1 MIRILAVA
9 FLFSTFANPAF
20 AQQSVRERRR
30 AFPADSSVPSLIVF
44 ITVDQLRQ
52 DYLDRFG
59 SQLTGGLERMVR
71 NGAVF
76 TNAHQDHAITETA
89 PGHASTMSGRF
100 PRSTGIVR
108 NSAGVFDP
116 QAPLVEGIGAGA
128 SPFRFRGGTLI
139 DWLRNKDPRSRAL
152 SVSYKDRGAILPL
165 GRASQNVYW
174 YSANGK
180 FITSTYYA
188 DTLPGWVKRFNA
200 RRVPASMA
208 GQSWAPILPSG
219 SYTEPDSVGAESN
232 GSGFVFPHT
241 LPGDTIGAARAFPGF
256 PWMDQLTLDLALEGL
271 QELKLGAGPQT
282 DIVAIALSAT
292 DVIGHRFGPDSKE
305 VHDQIL
311 RLDRMLGAF
320 LDSLF
325 MLRSADRVVVA
336 LTGDHGV
343 APFPAVQNARRGGSA
358 RPVSLAPLVSSVR
371 RSLAERGADSTAVS
385 FEDAILFVDR
395 AKLTRAK
402 VNADSLVRAF
412 AAEVRKV
419 PGVQRVDSRQSLS
432 RADTA
437 RDAIARRWQNALT
450 PDLPAELVVTLAPF
464 NFWDAVA
471 YAQHGSPHDYD
482 SNVPVIF
489 FGRPFK
495 AGRHETFTRVVDMAP
510 TLAWVTATSP
520 YERLDGQV
528 LWPALK

>member
-1 MIRILAVA
+1 MIRLLALA
-9 FLFSTFANPAF
+9 FLFSTFANPTL
-20 AQQSVRERRR
+20 AQRR
-30 AFPADSSVPSLIVF
+30 AFPDDSIVPSLIVF

-52 DYLDRFG
+52 DYLERFG
-59 SQLTGGLERMVR
+59 SQLTGGLARMVR

-100 PRSTGIVR
+100 PRNTGIVR
-108 NSAGVFDP
+108 NAPGVFDP
-116 QAPLVEGIGAGA
+116 QAPLVEGIGPGA

-139 DWLRNKDPRSRAL
+139 DWLRSKDQRSRAL

-165 GRASQNVYW
+165 GRASQDVYW
-174 YSANGK
+174 YSANGR
-180 FITSTYYA
+180 FTTSTYYA

-208 GQSWAPILPSG
+208 GQSWTPIHAAG
-219 SYTEPDSVGAESN
+219 SYPEPDSVNAESN
-232 GSGFVFPHT
+232 GSNFVFPHV
-241 LPGDTIGAARAFPGF
+241 LPVDTIAAARAFPGF
-256 PWMDQLTLDLALEGL
+256 PWMDELTLDLALEGL
-271 QELKLGAGPQT
+271 QQLKLGAGTQT

-305 VHDQIL
+305 IHDQIL

-325 MLRSADRVVVA
+325 VLRSPDKVVVA
-336 LTGDHGV
+336 LTADHGV
-343 APFPAVQNARRGGSA
+343 APFPAVHNARKGGGGSA
-358 RPVSLAPLVSSVR
+358 RPVSLAPVVLALR
-371 RSLAERGADSTAVS
+371 RSLVERGVDSTAVS

-395 AKLTRAK
+395 AKLVRAK
-402 VNADSLVRAF
+402 VSADSLVRAF

-432 RADTA
+432 RVDTA
-437 RDAIARRWQNALT
+437 RDAVARRWYNALT

-464 NFWDAVA
+464 NFWEAVG

-489 FGRPFK
+489 FGRPFR
-495 AGRHETFTRVVDMAP
+495 AGRFQTFARVVDMAP
-510 TLAWVTATSP
+510 TLAWVTATTP
-520 YERLDGQV
+520 YERLDGHV
-528 LWPALK
+528 LWQAMK